1 VGRRHDQDDQTRRGA
16 AASARVEDELRE
28 ARDEVFRAYVRARE
42 QALRLGE
49 DPGSGG
55 RPQHPAPSRDQEA

>member
-1 VGRRHDQDDQTRRGA
+1 VARRHDQDEQTLRGA

-42 QALRLGE
+42 QARRLGE

-55 RPQHPAPSRDQEA
+55 RPQHPAPSRDQEP